1 MPRGLAHLWI
11 VIHDLVSVV
20 VRFLPL
26 RFASLQTHRWLPVQS
41 VRMPAGLAAER
52 DKDGWRRR
60 LLRSGLPAIIQ
71 NPGSSSGTT
80 CQPLRIVCASP
91 SSMARAA
98 STNESAFLPA
108 PRTDSAKART
118 SVWTG
123 NGVLDR
129 FLEDESLFGEFLRT
143 PVSEGGVESL
153 VVEPPHIVVEVG
165 A

>member
-118 SVWTG
+118 SVSSPVVVW
-123 NGVLDR
+123 
-129 FLEDESLFGEFLRT
+129 DESLI
-143 PVSEGGVESL
+143 VSEYSMTGNTSMPRTCRRNGCF
-153 VVEPPHIVVEVG
+153 VG
-165 A
+165 S